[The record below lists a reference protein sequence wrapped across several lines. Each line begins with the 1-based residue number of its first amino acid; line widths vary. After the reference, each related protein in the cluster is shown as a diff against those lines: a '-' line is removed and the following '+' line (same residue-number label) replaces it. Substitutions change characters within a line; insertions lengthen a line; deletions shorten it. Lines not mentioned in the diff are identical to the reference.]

1 MKISRYQ
8 FLTGVLLVLIGIV
21 IGIITVL
28 LQEHYFAI
36 TDTRVQMTH
45 VRVDSGDSVAHLE
58 TANVSSGMPNF
69 KNIASRVTPT
79 VVYIEASVPI
89 SSVDMPHDKYHNF
102 DDGFWNKFLPRKKV
116 ETVGSGVIF
125 SPDGYILTNNH
136 VVEHATDNKVQVALY
151 DKRVFTGHIVGT
163 DPSTD
168 LAVVKID
175 AKNLPAIIIGN
186 SDRLDVGD
194 WVLAVG
200 NPFRLRYTVTAGIVS
215 ALSRNVDII
224 SDKMHIENFIQTD
237 AAINR
242 GNSGGALV
250 NQRGELVGINTA
262 IATESGGYEGYGFA
276 IPVNLAIKIARDLI
290 EFGHVERAYMGVQ
303 IGSVNSERAQELG
316 MKEIRGVEI
325 LRVFKGGAADQAG
338 LRAHDVFL
346 SVGDVPVNAYNQL
359 QAKIAERRPG
369 DTVSVKVWRN
379 HKILDFKIHLMGSDN
394 KVIADWVKNGDRSDN
409 QRSKLNKPDSSGGHY
424 LNSATFDLGFT
435 VTALADPDNFNK
447 FDLIITKVEPKSEAQ
462 RRGLTENDIILEID
476 GHKPTGID
484 DLKKSIG
491 ISMQKKG
498 HIMLK
503 VEKDDGSTGYYELK
517 K

>member
-1 MKISRYQ
+1 MKMSRHQ
-8 FLTGVLLVLIGIV
+8 LLTSVLLVLIGIV

-36 TDTRVQMTH
+36 TNTRVQLTH
-45 VRVDSGDSVAHLE
+45 VKVDSGDSVSHVE
-58 TANVSSGMPNF
+58 TSNVSGLMPNF
-69 KNIASRVTPT
+69 KNIAGRVTPT
-79 VVYIEASVPI
+79 VVYIEASVPV
-89 SSVDMPHDKYHNF
+89 SSVDMPHDKYHKFN
-102 DDGFWNKFLPRKKV
+102 DGFWDKFLPKKEV

-136 VVEHATDNKVQVALY
+136 VVEHASDNKVQVALF

-175 AKNLPAIIIGN
+175 AKNLPSIVIGN
-186 SDRLDVGD
+186 SDHLDVGD

-224 SDKMHIENFIQTD
+224 SDRMHIENFIQTD

-290 EFGHVERAYMGVQ
+290 EFGHVDRAYMGVQ
-303 IGSVNSERAQELG
+303 IGSVNSDRAKELG
-316 MKEIRGVEI
+316 MKEIRGVEV
-325 LRVFKGGAADQAG
+325 LRVFKGGAAAKAG
-338 LRAHDVFL
+338 LKVHDVFL
-346 SVGDVPVNAYNQL
+346 SVDKVPVNAYNQL
-359 QAKIAERRPG
+359 QAKIAEKRPG
-369 DTVSVKVWRN
+369 DTVSVKVWRD
-379 HKILDFKIHLMGSDN
+379 HKVLTFKIHLMGDDN
-394 KVIADWVKNGDRSDN
+394 KVIADWVKNGDQDTKQQSEIQN
-409 QRSKLNKPDSSGGHY
+409 PDSSGQHY
-424 LNSATFDLGFT
+424 LDTATFKLGFT
-435 VTALADPDNFNK
+435 ATAIADPDNFNK
-447 FDLIITKVEPKSEAQ
+447 FDLIITNVEPKSEAQ
-462 RRGLTENDIILEID
+462 RRGLSQNDVILEAD
-476 GHKPTGID
+476 GHQPKDLD
-484 DLKKSIG
+484 DLKKG
-491 ISMQKKG
+491 IRISLQKKG
-498 HIMLK
+498 RVMLK
-503 VEKDDGSTGYYELK
+503 VKKTDGSTGYYELK

>member
-1 MKISRYQ
+1 MKISRHQ
-8 FLTGVLLVLIGIV
+8 LLTSVLLVLIGIV
-21 IGIITVL
+21 VGIITVL
-28 LQEHYFAI
+28 LQEHYFTIA
-36 TDTRVQMTH
+36 DTRVQVAHIKVNT
-45 VRVDSGDSVAHLE
+45 GDSVSHVE
-58 TANVSSGMPNF
+58 TANMSPLMPNF
-69 KNIASRVTPT
+69 KNVASRVTPT
-79 VVYIEASVPI
+79 VVYIEASVPL
-89 SSVDMPHDKYHNF
+89 SSVDMPKDKYHKF
-102 DDGFWNKFLPRKKV
+102 DDGFWDKFLPRKKV

-136 VVEHATDNKVQVALY
+136 VVDHATDNEVQVALY

-168 LAVVKID
+168 LAVVKVN
-175 AKNLPAIIIGN
+175 AKNLPAIVIGN
-186 SDRLDVGD
+186 SDRIDVGD

-224 SDKMHIENFIQTD
+224 NDQMHIENFIQTD

-250 NQRGELVGINTA
+250 NENGELVGINTA

-276 IPVNLAIKIARDLI
+276 IPANLAIKIARDII

-303 IGSVNSERAQELG
+303 IGPVTNDRANDLG
-316 MKEIRGVEI
+316 MKEIRGVEV
-325 LRVFKGGAADQAG
+325 LQAFKKGPAYEAG

-346 SVGDVPVNAYNQL
+346 SVENVPVNAYNQL

-369 DTVSVKVWRN
+369 DTVSVKVWRK
-379 HKILDFKIHLMGSDN
+379 HKILEFKIHLTGGDN
-394 KVIADWVKNGDRSDN
+394 KTIADWVKNVDGNSRSPN
-409 QRSKLNKPDSSGGHY
+409 IEEPDSSGQNY

-447 FDLIITKVEPKSEAQ
+447 FDLIITKVEARSEAQ
-462 RRGLTENDIILEID
+462 QRGLSQNDVILEVD
-476 GHKPTGID
+476 GHKPKDLG

-491 ISMQKKG
+491 ISLQKKG
-498 HIMLK
+498 RILLK
-503 VEKDDGSTGYYELK
+503 VEKDDGSTGYYELEN
-517 K
+517 